1 MKIVKSSFLRLLCAF
16 FALGIALLLCACS
29 FEEEGRSKE
38 TAQLPSMKTMDPGSV
53 FLTFGAR
60 FAPVHQF
67 TAEEIT
73 WLEKLLSQAEQV
85 RTDMEPEIL
94 FYLEY
99 LSSDTAAAATPV
111 RQYLEFSHEEG
122 CTFCRKSG
130 LDDWFQL
137 PDEAKQLWGEIGLEA
152 GFLYDPDRTVACNF
166 EACPEAQT
174 EYRIPRTAAEDPQQA
189 LQLLF
194 RQFLAALRSESPY
207 RCFLVLSA
215 TSVECSAV
223 DAAAVTRDDAQD
235 WGYAAL
241 GLGENE
247 WVTFCS
253 AGVVFLGTLGTWG
266 TSYYGET
273 YGADQVRWGKLRL
286 EAEEY
291 VFQPVYLP

>member
-1 MKIVKSSFLRLLCAF
+1 MKIAKSSFLRLLCAF

-60 FAPVHQF
+60 FAPAHQF

-99 LSSDTAAAATPV
+99 LSSDTAAAAAPV

-122 CTFCRKSG
+122 CTYCRKSG

-137 PDEAKQLWGEIGLEA
+137 PDEAKQLWG
-152 GFLYDPDRTVACNF
+152 
-166 EACPEAQT
+166 
-174 EYRIPRTAAEDPQQA
+174 
-189 LQLLF
+189 
-194 RQFLAALRSESPY
+194 
-207 RCFLVLSA
+207 
-215 TSVECSAV
+215 
-223 DAAAVTRDDAQD
+223 
-235 WGYAAL
+235 
-241 GLGENE
+241 
-247 WVTFCS
+247 
-253 AGVVFLGTLGTWG
+253 
-266 TSYYGET
+266 
-273 YGADQVRWGKLRL
+273 K
-286 EAEEY
+286 
-291 VFQPVYLP
+291 